1 LLTYGI
7 HTVLESVEIIDYSL
21 FTKICLIVSAFG
33 LIISYSFFQ
42 IRDSN
47 TIIGG
52 IFGLAM
58 MISFGIW
65 MTGELFEAIVE
76 GYEFTEDVE
85 YISHGVMTGFG
96 IFLIMRFFWIRNTIH
111 IESNNIE

>member
-1 LLTYGI
+1 
-7 HTVLESVEIIDYSL
+7 
-21 FTKICLIVSAFG
+21 
-33 LIISYSFFQ
+33 
-42 IRDSN
+42 
-47 TIIGG
+47 
-52 IFGLAM
+52 
-58 MISFGIW
+58 